1 MKLPE
6 KVAYLKG
13 LMDGMKID
21 ETSENGKLFS
31 CISEILEDVALQI
44 EDLQDQVDEVVEAV
58 DDIDAD
64 LADMGEFMFGD
75 EFTDDDEDDD
85 DIDLDL
91 DLDLADDDF
100 FPPAPGYDGIGEEM
114 FDEEDIDDDT
124 DLGDLEAF
132 ADDDDDDSDSIEEL
146 IIPDLESDDDD
157 DDIEALS
164 LPGGEIEDLSD
175 EEDIELETEDLYEV
189 ICPTCKD
196 KIHLT
201 EAMLKAGSID
211 CPGCGEHLEFDL
223 SDE

>member
-21 ETSENGKLFS
+21 ETSDNGKLFS

-58 DDIDAD
+58 DDIDGD
-64 LADMGEFMFGD
+64 LSEINEFMFGD
-75 EFTDDDEDDD
+75 DFDDD
-85 DIDLDL
+85 DDSDDLDL
-91 DLDLADDDF
+91 FSSDDDIL
-100 FPPAPGYDGIGEEM
+100 ALVEDYDGIGEEM
-114 FDEEDIDDDT
+114 FDEEDDDEEIDLSDIEPFDDDT
-124 DLGDLEAF
+124 DDLPEAF
-132 ADDDDDDSDSIEEL
+132 EIDREDDDDSIDEIDSISS
-146 IIPDLESDDDD
+146 SDADF
-157 DDIEALS
+157 I
-164 LPGGEIEDLSD
+164 
-175 EEDIELETEDLYEV
+175 EEDDEQLETEELYEV

-201 EAMLKAGSID
+201 ESMLATGSID

-223 SDE
+223 SDEG

>member
-21 ETSENGKLFS
+21 ETSDNGKLFS

-64 LADMGEFMFGD
+64 LADMSEVMFGD
-75 EFTDDDEDDD
+75 EFDDDEED

-91 DLDLADDDF
+91 DLSDDDF

-114 FDEEDIDDDT
+114 FDEEDIDDEDT

-132 ADDDDDDSDSIEEL
+132 ADDEDDDDSDSIEEL
-146 IIPDLESDDDD
+146 IIPELDTDDDD
-157 DDIEALS
+157 DDIES
-164 LPGGEIEDLSD
+164 IDLPGGGSEDLSE
-175 EEDIELETEDLYEV
+175 EEDIELETEELYEV

-201 EAMLKAGSID
+201 EAMLKTGSID

>member
-21 ETSENGKLFS
+21 ETSDNGKLFS

-58 DDIDAD
+58 DDIDGD
-64 LADMGEFMFGD
+64 LSEINEFMFGD
-75 EFTDDDEDDD
+75 EFDDDNDDGDDLDLFVPDD
-85 DIDLDL
+85 DI
-91 DLDLADDDF
+91 LATLED
-100 FPPAPGYDGIGEEM
+100 YDGIGEEM
-114 FDEEDIDDDT
+114 FDEEDDEEIDLSDI
-124 DLGDLEAF
+124 EPF
-132 ADDDDDDSDSIEEL
+132 DDDDETSDVLSDLDDAEVSDSEDDIEE
-146 IIPDLESDDDD
+146 IDSIAPSDDDF
-157 DDIEALS
+157 IE
-164 LPGGEIEDLSD
+164 
-175 EEDIELETEDLYEV
+175 EEDELLDTEELYEV

-201 EAMLKAGSID
+201 EAMLATGSID

-223 SDE
+223 SDEG

>member
-21 ETSENGKLFS
+21 ETSDNGKLFS

-75 EFTDDDEDDD
+75 EYEDDEDDD

-91 DLDLADDDF
+91 DLADEDI
-100 FPPAPGYDGIGEEM
+100 FPPSLDYDGIGEEM
-114 FDEEDIDDDT
+114 FDEEDDEET
-124 DLGDLEAF
+124 DLGDIEAF
-132 ADDDDDDSDSIEEL
+132 ADDDDDSIEEL
-146 IIPDLESDDDD
+146 VLPEIDDEDD
-157 DDIEALS
+157 DDIES
-164 LPGGEIEDLSD
+164 IDLPDSDSEDLSED
-175 EEDIELETEDLYEV
+175 EDIPLETEELYEV

-201 EAMLKAGSID
+201 ESMLATGSID

-223 SDE
+223 TDE

>member
-1 MKLPE
+1 MGDFMKLPE

-21 ETSENGKLFS
+21 ETSDNGRLFT

-58 DDIDAD
+58 DDIDGD
-64 LADMGEFMFGD
+64 LADMNEFLF
-75 EFTDDDEDDD
+75 DDDFDDD
-85 DIDLDL
+85 D
-91 DLDLADDDF
+91 
-100 FPPAPGYDGIGEEM
+100 
-114 FDEEDIDDDT
+114 
-124 DLGDLEAF
+124 
-132 ADDDDDDSDSIEEL
+132 ADDDDDEMFNPEDDAFPAIDDYDGAGEE
-146 IIPDLESDDDD
+146 IFDEEDDDD
-157 DDIEALS
+157 DPLGLD
-164 LPGGEIEDLSD
+164 DLEPFND
-175 EEDIELETEDLYEV
+175 EEDEIEGIESPAADDFLDDDEDTELETEELYEV

-201 EAMLKAGSID
+201 KAMLETGSID

>member
-1 MKLPE
+1 MGEFMKLPE

-21 ETSENGKLFS
+21 TTSDNGRLFT

-58 DDIDAD
+58 DDIDGD
-64 LADMGEFMFGD
+64 LADMNEFLF
-75 EFTDDDEDDD
+75 DDDFEDDD
-85 DIDLDL
+85 DDEEIDIDIS
-91 DLDLADDDF
+91 DDDT
-100 FPPAPGYDGIGEEM
+100 FPTIDDYDGAGEEI
-114 FDEEDIDDDT
+114 FDEEDDDP
-124 DLGDLEAF
+124 LELDELEPF
-132 ADDDDDDSDSIEEL
+132 DDDDDDDENIDE
-146 IIPDLESDDDD
+146 DSDD
-157 DDIEALS
+157 
-164 LPGGEIEDLSD
+164 EIEGIDSPSADDFIDD
-175 EEDIELETEDLYEV
+175 EDDEDIELETEELYEV

-201 EAMLKAGSID
+201 KAMLETGSID